1 MKHMKHM
8 TLLLAA
14 AALLTGCT
22 MQDNRPA
29 TEITGQVERTEQAEQ
44 LEQLEET
51 AQADESAQPYT
62 AEAAPGSEKSAGES
76 IAEMLGVTDYKAPW
90 KREDYPEMGI
100 SDMPAKGAGTVK
112 MALMP
117 YSLDDV
123 CVYLLAEDAYA
134 DGEKV
139 YCTSMKLGLLVSG
152 VEQDIIEVPQD
163 LAAPDGTF
171 EFDPLNEREQ
181 VGCMSMPDVY
191 FGVNSFSGE
200 SAAGCEYYTI
210 SRNEETHLYALKHCG
225 YTDERCRMTPDTMFT
240 LPPEKLSGEYG
251 LADAP
256 AIVSCDGTLTQEEAL
271 NHLAVEYIN
280 SFKDDD
286 PDRTFKL
293 TDEQNVSARVLG
305 STMDFPVDG
314 EGQLES
320 PWNTLETWEISNNTW
335 LVAIDAEIKGEG
347 VADSSIGTLDPE
359 QWYDLPYGG
368 FPPRCFL
375 MYNDGSNW
383 YLWSRNAYRCLPGVL
398 K

>member
-22 MQDNRPA
+22 MQDNAPEVTA
-29 TEITGQVERTEQAEQ
+29 QVGRTEQSER
-44 LEQLEET
+44 LEET
-51 AQADESAQPYT
+51 VQAAEPNRSHT
-62 AEAAPGSEKSAGES
+62 AEAAPGGEKSQGES

-123 CVYLLAEDAYA
+123 CIYLLAEDAYA

-139 YCTSMKLGLLVSG
+139 YCTSMKIGLLVSG
-152 VEQDIIEVPQD
+152 VEQDIIEVPQT

-171 EFDPLNEREQ
+171 EFDPLTEREQ

-191 FGVNSFSGE
+191 FGINSFSGE

-210 SRNEETHLYALKHCG
+210 SRNEETNLYNLKHCG

-240 LPPEKLSGEYG
+240 LPPEQLSGEYG
-251 LADAP
+251 LADGP
-256 AIVSCDGTLTQEEAL
+256 AIVSCDGSLTQEEAL
-271 NHLAVEYIN
+271 DLLSAEYMD
-280 SFKDDD
+280 SFKGDD
-286 PDRTFKL
+286 PNRTFSL
-293 TDEQNVSARVLG
+293 TDYQSVTARVLG
-305 STMDFPVDG
+305 ATMELPVD
-314 EGQLES
+314 ESGQIGS
-320 PWNTLETWEISNNTW
+320 PWDTLETWEMSDKTW
-335 LVAIDAEIKGEG
+335 LVDITAEFRGEG
-347 VADSSIGTLDPE
+347 TADCGIGTLDPE
-359 QWYDLPYGG
+359 QWYDLPIGG

-375 MYNDGSNW
+375 MYNDGANW

>member
-22 MQDNRPA
+22 MQDNAP
-29 TEITGQVERTEQAEQ
+29 EIMGQVERTEQSEH
-44 LEQLEET
+44 LEET
-51 AQADESAQPYT
+51 AQADEPDKTHT
-62 AEAAPGSEKSAGES
+62 AEAAPGGEKSQGES

-123 CVYLLAEDAYA
+123 CIYLLAEDAYA

-139 YCTSMKLGLLVSG
+139 YCTSMKIGLLVSG
-152 VEQDIIEVPQD
+152 VEQDIIEVPQT

-171 EFDPLNEREQ
+171 EFDPLTEREQ

-191 FGVNSFSGE
+191 FGINSFSGE

-210 SRNEETHLYALKHCG
+210 SMNGETNLYNLKHCG

-240 LPPEKLSGEYG
+240 LPPEQLSGEYG
-251 LADAP
+251 LADNP
-256 AIVSCDGTLTQEEAL
+256 AIVSCDGSLTQDEAL
-271 NHLAVEYIN
+271 DLLSAEYMD
-280 SFKDDD
+280 SFKGDD
-286 PDRTFKL
+286 PNRTFSL
-293 TDEQNVSARVLG
+293 TDYQSVTARVLG
-305 STMDFPVDG
+305 ATMELPVD
-314 EGQLES
+314 ESGQIES
-320 PWNTLETWEISNNTW
+320 PWDTLETWEMSDKTW
-335 LVAIDAEIKGEG
+335 LVDITAEFRGEG
-347 VADSSIGTLDPE
+347 AADCGIGTLDPE
-359 QWYDLPYGG
+359 RWYDFPTGG

-375 MYNDGSNW
+375 MYSDGDNW